1 MRATAIADINVN
13 VVKPILLASF
23 FGLLASPAD
32 VNRIFP
38 VLAAFALALMAATLL
53 LGLSL
58 GDVRASMRELS
69 AAESRRAALRS
80 EAERSSSEAQQ
91 LRAKIEELRGVE
103 RWKSVHFLSGLLSAV
118 VVMFVAGVAITYFV
132 GTSRWCREV
141 VDAYHLDIELA
152 RASARLKRRTFP
164 VVVTAMVG
172 LVVVAAL
179 GGASDPGANL
189 QLEPPGSLGWND
201 IHFAAALLVLF
212 LVAWAYYV
220 AWSNITEHQH
230 VMTKIMDEVK
240 RIRAERG
247 LPD

>member
-1 MRATAIADINVN
+1 
-13 VVKPILLASF
+13 
-23 FGLLASPAD
+23 

-53 LGLSL
+53 LGLTL
-58 GDVRASMRELS
+58 GDVRGSMRELG
-69 AAESRRAALRS
+69 AAETRLAKLRGA
-80 EAERSSSEAQQ
+80 AERNTPEAVQ
-91 LRAKIEELRGVE
+91 LRADVERLRGME

-141 VDAYHLDIELA
+141 VDAYRLDIELA

-164 VVVTAMVG
+164 IIVTAMLG
-172 LVVVAAL
+172 LIVVVAL
-179 GGASDPGANL
+179 GGAADPGANL
-189 QLEPPGSLGWND
+189 QLKPPGNLGWND
-201 IHFAAALLVLF
+201 LHFGAALLGLL
-212 LVAWAYYV
+212 LVAWAYYA
-220 AWSNITEHQH
+220 AWANITEHQL
-230 VMTKIMDEVK
+230 VMNKIMEEVK